1 MSLKLHNDIL
11 VKLINKIRGGYVM
24 AAQRVHSF
32 TDDVLADY
40 DATGIA
46 ELIRE
51 RKISAEEAAVAA
63 IARARKVN
71 GELDAIEVEAY
82 ERALAESRIPKS
94 GIFAGVPTFI
104 KDNVDVI
111 GMPTRHG
118 SRATS
123 AKPARRN
130 DPFVSQFMQLGFT
143 VLGKSRLPEF
153 GFNATTECSGRSPAH
168 NPWNTAYST
177 GGSSGGS
184 AALVASGVVP
194 VAHGNDGG
202 GSIRIPS
209 SCNGLIGMKPTRGRF
224 IFSAMASTLPVKI
237 VGDGLLTRS
246 VRDTARFYH
255 GMEQIWR
262 NKKLAPVGEV
272 TGPGKKRLRIGLV
285 VDSITGIPTCP
296 ETRKVI
302 NDTAVLMESL
312 GHRVDPMKVP
322 VDKVF
327 IEDFTLYWGFL
338 AFSISTFGRLILSFD
353 FDASKLE
360 PFSLGLAQYFRK
372 HMMKTPG
379 MLYRLSRGAADY
391 DAALAGYDAVLSPV
405 LAHAVAE
412 LGYLH
417 PDVEFD
423 ELFRRLIGYVSFTPV
438 NNASGSPAITLPM
451 GASANG
457 VPIGV
462 QFMAANGQER
472 TLLEIAYEIEE
483 ARPWRKIT
491 G

>member
-1 MSLKLHNDIL
+1 MT
-11 VKLINKIRGGYVM
+11 
-24 AAQRVHSF
+24 AQRVHSF
-32 TDDVLADY
+32 TDDVLADH

-46 ELIRE
+46 TLIKE
-51 RKISAEEAAVAA
+51 RKISAEEAAAAA
-63 IARARKVN
+63 IARAQKVN
-71 GELDAIEVEAY
+71 GELDIIEFEAY
-82 ERALAESRIPKS
+82 EHALAESRAPKT

-104 KDNVDVI
+104 KDNVDVM

-123 AKPARRN
+123 SKPARKN
-130 DPFVSQFMQLGFT
+130 DPFAAQFMQLGFT

-153 GFNATTECSGRSPAH
+153 GFNATTECSDRSPAH

-224 IFSAMASTLPVKI
+224 IFSAMAATLPVKI

-262 NKKLAPVGEV
+262 NKKLTPVGDV
-272 TGPGKKRLRIGLV
+272 SGPGKKRLRIGLV
-285 VDSITGIPTCP
+285 MDSITGIPTCD
-296 ETRKVI
+296 ETRNVI
-302 NDTAVLMESL
+302 NDTAALMERL
-312 GHRVDPMKVP
+312 GHRVEPMPVP
-322 VDKVF
+322 VTQEF

-338 AFSISTFGRLILSFD
+338 AFSVSAFGRLVVSPD

-360 PFSLGLAQYFRK
+360 PFSRGLVSYFRK
-372 HMMKTPG
+372 RMIKTPG
-379 MLYRLSRGAADY
+379 MLYRLSRGAAEY

-405 LAHAVAE
+405 LAHTVAE

-417 PDVEFD
+417 PDIEFD

-451 GASANG
+451 GADAND
-457 VPIGV
+457 VPVGV
-462 QFMAANGQER
+462 QFMAATGQER

-483 ARPWRKIT
+483 AHPWRKIT